1 MDKRIDSS
9 MDKLIADFNTVVS
22 DSEKL
27 LKSLAD
33 VGSEKSGEL
42 RAAAQEN
49 LRVARE
55 RLADLKAAAIE
66 RGRYA
71 ASTTDDYVRENPWQ
85 SLGVVAAVAVLAGL
99 VIGVL
104 MNRR

>member
-9 MDKLIADFNTVVS
+9 MDKLIADFNTVVA

-27 LKSLAD
+27 LKSLSE

-49 LRVARE
+49 LRVARQ
-55 RLADLKAAAIE
+55 RLVDLKAAAVE
-66 RGRYA
+66 RGQVA
-71 ASTTDDYVRENPWQ
+71 AAATDDYVRENPWQ
-85 SLGVVAAVAVLAGL
+85 SLGIVAAVGVLAGF
-99 VIGVL
+99 VIGL
-104 MNRR
+104 MMNRR